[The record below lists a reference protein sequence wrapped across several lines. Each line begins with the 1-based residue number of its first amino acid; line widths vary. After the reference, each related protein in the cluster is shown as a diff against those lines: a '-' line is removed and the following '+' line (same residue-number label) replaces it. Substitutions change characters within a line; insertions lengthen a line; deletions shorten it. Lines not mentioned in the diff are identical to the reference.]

1 MHATL
6 HPLADI
12 LSLNTRLFVNCLD
25 GMSDAAA
32 QARPVGGA
40 NNAAFLACHLV
51 DARIH
56 LLKLLGRDMPH
67 PFGDRLAKVTRIDDM
82 TWYPS
87 LDEIRARWK
96 DVSARLDAQLGELG
110 ADDLA
115 RDSGQKFPVADRSL
129 LGVIAFL
136 AQHDSYHV
144 GQLSLL
150 RRAAGLPAMKY

>member
-6 HPLADI
+6 QPLADI

-25 GMSDAAA
+25 GMGDAAA
-32 QARPVGGA
+32 QARPGGSA

-56 LLKLLGRDMPH
+56 LLKLLGRDVPH
-67 PFGDRLAKVTRIDDM
+67 PFGDRLAEVKKVDDM

-87 LDEIRARWK
+87 LDEIRAGWT
-96 DVSARLDAQLGELG
+96 DVSARLDARLGELAAG
-110 ADDLA
+110 DLA
-115 RDSGQKFPVADRSL
+115 PDSGHKFPIADRSL
-129 LGVIAFL
+129 LGVVTFL
-136 AQHDSYHV
+136 TQHDSYHV